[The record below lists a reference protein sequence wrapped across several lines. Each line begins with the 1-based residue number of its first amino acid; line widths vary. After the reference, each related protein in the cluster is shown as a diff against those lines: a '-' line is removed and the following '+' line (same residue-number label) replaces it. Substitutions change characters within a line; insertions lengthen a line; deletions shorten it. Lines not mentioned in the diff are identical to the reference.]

1 MDASGQ
7 GLCALEPN
15 FKRYIRQ
22 RFSHEESKT
31 LSINV
36 RELRSAVLAVLH
48 WGPHWHSPTST
59 SPLHVQFHID
69 NTSAVTWANKRAS
82 KHPTAQLYNRK
93 LSHAEFQ
100 YNLVCTA
107 THIPGKLNVM
117 ADAGSRAWSS
127 NDQAAKLWTN
137 FSAPCRM
144 GSLLLRHSLA
154 SSTHSKY
161 LAHWRQW
168 CRFAHKM
175 GWSRWL
181 NEKNSSRRLGYFAT
195 VSWAHGANRYQRGN
209 QLGTINL
216 KLASVKWFHRRYK
229 DLTLPATPR
238 LAMLL
243 QGIKRLSSPKR
254 KKQPLTMP
262 FLRLLRRSLDF
273 SKPRQRLL
281 WGSILIGFFF
291 MLRRSEYLMIDHT
304 RHFYCLKNSN
314 AFFSDQDGQE
324 VGYTQATSVT
334 IGLEGAKNDQH
345 GRAASVPYSESTART

>member
-36 RELRSAVLAVLH
+36 RELRSAVLAVLR
-48 WGPHWHSPTST
+48 WGPHWHIPTST

-82 KHPTAQLYNRK
+82 KHPTAQLYNRL
-93 LSHAEFQ
+93 LSLAEFQ

-137 FSAPCRM
+137 FSAPWLQDHIEPPFDDLSAVWDRCY
-144 GSLLLRHSLA
+144 SDTPWQALPIPNI
-154 SSTHSKY
+154 
-161 LAHWRQW
+161 
-168 CRFAHKM
+168 
-175 GWSRWL
+175 SRIGV
-181 NEKNSSRRLGYFAT
+181 NGADSRTKWGGYFAT

-314 AFFSDQDGQE
+314 AFFSDKDGQE
-324 VGYTQATSVT
+324 VGSMP
-334 IGLEGAKNDQH
+334 DP
-345 GRAASVPYSESTART
+345 RSVPYSESTARTYSSA